1 MVARAFAP
9 LPNRGAAG
17 ASSRRR
23 QAMPVFAG
31 AAFVV
36 LVYLAFTRGLDLPLP
51 EGAFQA
57 WMR

>member
-1 MVARAFAP
+1 MP
-9 LPNRGAAG
+9 LL
-17 ASSRRR
+17 
-23 QAMPVFAG
+23 AG